1 MNRLRNGSVYVQA
14 VENLCGGAHF
24 TLQGDDA
31 YENIISWTGNE
42 TKIPTKEEVDAE
54 VARLNTLVYQIKRSG

>member
-1 MNRLRNGSVYVQA
+1 MTKLRPGSIFVQA
-14 VENLCGGAHF
+14 VENLCGGGHF

-31 YENIISWTGNE
+31 YQNIISWTGNQ

-54 VARLNTLVYQIKRSG
+54 VARLPALKYHLKRH